1 MTKVT
6 YRALTAAPAKGWSPF
21 RPAIE
26 LRSIVEAAAL
36 PWALP
41 WLMSAPRGDGHPVLV
56 LPGFMGG
63 ESVMHLHVRFLQNR
77 GYDVSHW
84 GLGRNTGFHVRHAE
98 AIERKIRYLH
108 YMTGRKVSLVGWS
121 LGGVFSLYAA
131 LRAPEC
137 VRQVI
142 TMGSPFNV
150 FTKGASSV
158 PSFMGGLYRL
168 IAHPKGF
175 MVHFN
180 RPRARMLR
188 QVNALPMPVACLY
201 GLSDGIVPPD
211 EAVIDDGQHRH
222 ENIRVPA
229 SHLGMTVNP
238 MVLWIVAD
246 RLAVPEDN
254 WRPFAP
260 KGVTGLAYRTLTPQ
274 CVRI

>member
-1 MTKVT
+1 MSNPAVS
-6 YRALTAAPAKGWSPF
+6 LTPAKASTAF

-26 LRSIVEAAAL
+26 LRSIVEAAVL
-36 PWALP
+36 PWAWP
-41 WLMSAPRGDGHPVLV
+41 WLRKAPRGDGHPVLV
-56 LPGFMGG
+56 LPGFLGG
-63 ESVMHLHVRFLQNR
+63 ESVMHLHQRFLLNR

-108 YMTGRKVSLVGWS
+108 HMTGRKVSLVGWS
-121 LGGVFSLYAA
+121 LGGVFALYAA
-131 LRAPEC
+131 QRAPEC

-150 FTKGASSV
+150 FTKGTSSV

-168 IAHPKGF
+168 VAHPMGF
-175 MVHFN
+175 KVHFM
-180 RPRARMLR
+180 RPRARQLR
-188 QVNALPMPVACLY
+188 EINALPIPVSCLY

-211 EAVIDDGQHRH
+211 EAVIEDGNHFH

-238 MVLWIVAD
+238 IVLWIVAD
-246 RLAVPEDN
+246 RLAVPEND

-260 KGVTGLAYRTLTPQ
+260 EGFAGALYRTLTPQ
-274 CVRI
+274 CLAI